1 MCLEMLK
8 WKSGTLTQLESAT
21 GTDFL
26 ASLSLFPKAFIN
38 RWQRLIKLL
47 SGLLMTL

>member
-1 MCLEMLK
+1 MFK
-8 WKSGTLTQLESAT
+8 WKSDALAQLEIAT
-21 GTDFL
+21 GSDFL
-26 ASLSLFPKAFIN
+26 VSCSLFPEAFIN